1 MLVVLG
7 EGISLGHSIVMYH
20 SKCIIHIYYV
30 GVKVIVWDTGV
41 RLGICNTRVEV
52 GTWDTRVKT

>member
-7 EGISLGHSIVMYH
+7 EGVSLGHSIVMYH

-30 GVKVIVWDTGV
+30 GVRVRVWDTGV
-41 RLGICNTRVEV
+41 GSGICNTRVEV
-52 GTWDTRVKT
+52 GTWDTRVKM